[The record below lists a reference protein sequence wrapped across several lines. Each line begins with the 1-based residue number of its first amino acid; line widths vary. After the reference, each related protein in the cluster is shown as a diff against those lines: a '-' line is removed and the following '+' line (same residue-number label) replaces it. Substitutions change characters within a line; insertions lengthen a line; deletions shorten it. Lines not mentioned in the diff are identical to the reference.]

1 MSNSPDLIPISP
13 SPSILTREAYIYPS
27 ETLFTQLTNRGG
39 SRAELE
45 ILEDA
50 GWDLEHVDV
59 PRVKNSRVKCERF
72 PDSPGSQ
79 RGPGFPSYFAMLT
92 YASSVKLCRTR
103 VFVSPHIVVIH
114 LIHFPGNQVYPAG
127 SQWIGMGQLIKL
139 EFQQHLGIFQ
149 D

>member
-50 GWDLEHVDV
+50 G
-59 PRVKNSRVKCERF
+59 
-72 PDSPGSQ
+72 
-79 RGPGFPSYFAMLT
+79 
-92 YASSVKLCRTR
+92 
-103 VFVSPHIVVIH
+103 
-114 LIHFPGNQVYPAG
+114 
-127 SQWIGMGQLIKL
+127 
-139 EFQQHLGIFQ
+139 
-149 D
+149 